1 VEIMGHKFVVWNP
14 KSEEWSVLL
23 DECPH
28 RLSPL
33 SLGRIDP
40 VTKRI
45 ECPLHGWQFD
55 GNGTLQS
62 IPQLDPTASLCSESR
77 SVESYATHVRGDLLW
92 VFLPTLFH
100 GESFPESILPE
111 DYYPDWIN
119 TTFYTQ
125 ELPFSYDFLVEKY
138 VWALCHCLWGPTVF
152 VYLTLCLV
160 RNIVSSMDCPTIS
173 TAKKQHQFL
182 AKSMYPTLR
191 ILSPHNSFGKGARSG
206 KWQLVLSRRFQVQTW
221 LTQSLCLFILFS
233 LLDGDMPINALS
245 YSPTRSPSAMGI
257 GRLLVTCLPSLY
269 EKATPDSLLPTRL

>member
-1 VEIMGHKFVVWNP
+1 MAITNYSRMLWLLSDIFWLLYLSADGFPTLRTPLRVNSAFIKNPLWLSPSDNLLDLGLMDGGFSSSPSLGAWVPVGSVSCLDGLDPTQVEIMGRKFVVWNP

-125 ELPFSYDFLVEKY
+125 ELPFSYDFLVERY
-138 VWALCHCLWGPTVF
+138 VWALCHCLGA
-152 VYLTLCLV
+152 Y
-160 RNIVSSMDCPTIS
+160 RIRIS
-173 TAKKQHQFL
+173 HSL
-182 AKSMYPTLR
+182 
-191 ILSPHNSFGKGARSG
+191 FGS
-206 KWQLVLSRRFQVQTW
+206 
-221 LTQSLCLFILFS
+221 
-233 LLDGDMPINALS
+233 
-245 YSPTRSPSAMGI
+245 
-257 GRLLVTCLPSLY
+257 
-269 EKATPDSLLPTRL
+269 